1 MIKSITKP
9 SLLSGLQ
16 ALTIPDTGLKPLTKY
31 QDKMVRK
38 TASVRKKASVVA
50 LEMILQ
56 ISPLIADYHKSVLS
70 LLYNMWVTR
79 GSCYEL
85 MIKILED
92 QTLKSE
98 YWPTNVNKILSKYE
112 LPGALTILKS
122 TPIEKNTF
130 KKFIKEKIGT
140 FHLENSES
148 KLMRS
153 NLYRFIFKDDFSFE
167 RKKVSPMIS
176 AATTRKQIVGL
187 KLNILHLIMEYPNN
201 ENRTRIST
209 KKSKLCDICLEDGIE
224 VVDSTEHNLFSCTC
238 IKGEQIAATALA
250 EIISIICSINSID
263 SVTITRLIASDPT
276 QASLLLVNPCSSG
289 LSAPFRVSFEN
300 PCIKLSSPSPKSQ
313 SPKSQSQDQRDL
325 G

>member
-112 LPGALTILKS
+112 LPGALTILQS

-167 RKKVSPMIS
+167 RKKVNPMIS

-201 ENRTRIST
+201 ENRTRIS
-209 KKSKLCDICLEDGIE
+209 S
-224 VVDSTEHNLFSCTC
+224 STPQN
-238 IKGEQIAATALA
+238 
-250 EIISIICSINSID
+250 IIYFPAHVS
-263 SVTITRLIASDPT
+263 
-276 QASLLLVNPCSSG
+276 
-289 LSAPFRVSFEN
+289 RVSRQRQLRLQKSF
-300 PCIKLSSPSPKSQ
+300 PSYAQ
-313 SPKSQSQDQRDL
+313 
-325 G
+325 